1 MSVRRADVAIVG
13 AGPAG
18 AALALLLAEHGL
30 DVVVLDRAALP
41 RPKICGEYLSPEA
54 ARVLDRLGV
63 LKALDAAGAAALA
76 GMRITAPDGTTV
88 TGRYR
93 TVGEYRPYRQHAMG
107 VARETLD
114 GALLERLRGMPV
126 ELREQTRVGDLIV
139 DAGRV
144 VGVRAEDRARAT
156 LEVRAPIVVG
166 ADGRHSLVAERLGCR
181 HAHRLQRLA
190 LVTYVAGVPD
200 CRELGEIFVDPPD
213 YAILNPLAPDRVN
226 LSIVVPLDHAAPWSR
241 RLEDFMAARVRQLP
255 HLARRLEGAQ
265 RVAPV
270 RALGPLAHRVTP
282 PRAGGVLLV
291 GDAAGFYDP
300 FTGEG
305 VFTALRCAEL
315 AAETIVHA
323 LRAGDVSAAALA
335 VYERARRAVFDGKA
349 RVTRVL
355 QAVIGRRRL
364 ATWMCRALT
373 RRPQALDALLGVVGD
388 YVPPR
393 ALLGALSGG
402 VALRTPR

>member
-18 AALALLLAEHGL
+18 ATLALLLAEHGL

-63 LKALDAAGAAALA
+63 LKALDAAGAAALT

-93 TVGEYRPYRQHAMG
+93 TVGEYRPYRQHAMA

-114 GALLERLRGMPV
+114 GALLERLRGVPV

-139 DAGRV
+139 DAGQV
-144 VGVRAEDRARAT
+144 IGVRAEERARAT

-190 LVTYVAGVPD
+190 LVTYVRGVPD

-226 LSIVVPLDHAAPWSR
+226 LSVVVPLDHAAPWSR
-241 RLEDFMAARVRQLP
+241 RLEDFMAARVRQLS
-255 HLARRLEGAQ
+255 HLARRLEGAE

-323 LRAGDVSAAALA
+323 LRAGDVSATALA

-349 RVTRVL
+349 RLTRVL

-402 VALRTPR
+402 AVLRTPR